1 MLQKSV
7 AVLFPGTMGESL
19 ARRIADVVPA
29 AIDSH
34 RGRFLL
40 DVAYMRWWRAR
51 NTETSDKAVH
61 YIQVDSSP
69 QFGYDYECV
78 YLQSIMKSDLPW
90 VLSCSWRLAG
100 LTPAQREAEP
110 DFEAGALERL
120 KRAILFHHPP
130 PAQIGFGRAPLAHK
144 FQAIECAVP

>member
-1 MLQKSV
+1 MLQNSV

-19 ARRIADVVPA
+19 ARRIEDVVPA
-29 AIDSH
+29 AFDSH

-69 QFGYDYECV
+69 QFGCDYECV
-78 YLQSIMKSDLPW
+78 
-90 VLSCSWRLAG
+90 
-100 LTPAQREAEP
+100 
-110 DFEAGALERL
+110 
-120 KRAILFHHPP
+120 
-130 PAQIGFGRAPLAHK
+130 
-144 FQAIECAVP
+144 